1 MSLGNV
7 LDRKHVVHIGDMHM
21 TDMYILAIILILHV
35 VHWYSRKTTIS
46 HILCFIYALL
56 LNTCAVSS
64 PAKPYKNLKLSLPI
78 TCNSHKMKSTLRC
91 FNPPKHILPL
101 LKPTHSLSRRFPQN
115 SRQIHSV
122 NPRLCSE
129 PDSSLPPKTQ
139 NPPRLWSI
147 YDPVIAGL
155 VTKTTVNVSEEARE
169 PEPASAPES
178 SVGDDLERE
187 RINGKLRSQSSGDL
201 EQPHVKK
208 KPSLGVRDIVG
219 NKKRGRGNRVNWVC
233 ADCGH
238 TDGQWWGTCRSCESV
253 GTMKKFSEG
262 ESGNGHVVERAWL
275 PQKPEQVQPM
285 RLRDVNRGINQL
297 NWRIPM

>member
-1 MSLGNV
+1 
-7 LDRKHVVHIGDMHM
+7 MHM
-21 TDMYILAIILILHV
+21 TDMYILAVILILHV

-56 LNTCAVSS
+56 LKTCAVSS
-64 PAKPYKNLKLSLPI
+64 PAKPYQNLKLSLPI

-91 FNPPKHILPL
+91 FNSPKHILPL

-253 GTMKKFSEG
+253 GTMTKFSEG